1 MICDNVLIHITASSL
16 SYKQRLITMMLIAT
30 LMLLAC
36 KPEPRPSDF
45 RIGMARQTIITSF
58 GEPDQ
63 RQSLVK
69 SGSGIFGPIE
79 TFWSSVPEG
88 ATIEIWS
95 YQVSDGMVELYFVNG
110 SAEVQG
116 TGFAPTGAVY

>member
-1 MICDNVLIHITASSL
+1 MAIRNIFRKRQLIAIVLIIV
-16 SYKQRLITMMLIAT
+16 
-30 LMLLAC
+30 LMLVAC
-36 KPEPRPSDF
+36 KTEPHTSDF